1 MVADSVRAGTD
12 DVTAAA
18 DEKEGP
24 VSEVYRN
31 LLTEEGLEV
40 TACDEKGQ

>member
-1 MVADSVRAGTD
+1 MVTGSVGAGTD

-24 VSEVYRN
+24 LSEVYTT
-31 LLTEEGLEV
+31 LLAEEGLDV
-40 TACDEKGQ
+40 IACDEKGQ